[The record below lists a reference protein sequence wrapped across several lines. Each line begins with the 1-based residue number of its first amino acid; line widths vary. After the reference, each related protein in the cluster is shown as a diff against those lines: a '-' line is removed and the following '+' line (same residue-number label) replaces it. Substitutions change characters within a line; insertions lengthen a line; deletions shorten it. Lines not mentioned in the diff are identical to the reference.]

1 MTPRSLLAL
10 VQLYFQYLYG
20 IYYLLYLYGINY
32 KYHLML
38 RQQLRLLMQV
48 AGIHNFTSKGRVPWL
63 DESGQ
68 DTFPLS
74 VRKDYILLRSLSFI
88 KE

>member
-1 MTPRSLLAL
+1 
-10 VQLYFQYLYG
+10 
-20 IYYLLYLYGINY
+20 
-32 KYHLML
+32 ML
-38 RQQLRLLMQV
+38 QQQLRLLKQV

-68 DTFPLS
+68 DTFPLFI
-74 VRKDYILLRSLSFI
+74 RKDDILLRSLSFI